1 MNAITFG
8 AVLGAITGFITDYPA
23 IVIVFLAG
31 AVMGTVI
38 ALARRLAKSGR

>member
-1 MNAITFG
+1 MNDITFA
-8 AVLGAITGFITDYPA
+8 AVVAAVTTFITTYPA
-23 IVIVFLAG
+23 IMIVFLAG